1 MKRSELSE
9 WLERKINEKAK
20 IIINEDVVHDGA
32 AFGEM
37 EIYFCLRR
45 ILNKKAT
52 LEDVGIFH
60 AVNNLLQLL
69 GVLSAQETLRSKIE
83 K

>member
-1 MKRSELSE
+1 MKRADLSE
-9 WLERKINEKAK
+9 WLEIKINEKAK
-20 IIINEDVVHDGA
+20 IIIDEDAIHDGA

-52 LEDVGIFH
+52 LEDVGVLH
-60 AVNNLLQLL
+60 GVNNLLQEF
-69 GVLSAQETLRSKIE
+69 GVLSPKETLLSKIE